1 MAVRDGTSWKIVK
14 SSRVKLTDFRI
25 ESSSKSIVEIFNRV
39 ELLFF
44 NFELSF
50 ELLFLGNF
58 LMIFK
63 SRAFNMQRYWVTWK
77 NKENGYIF
85 HFIGSEFQNFWE
97 CICIRVTCRVIEFWN
112 KTLSRVGNFR
122 VDEQVESNSSWSYLY
137 WLIRVELPSRVVPP
151 LMAVAQIIAQVVTRK
166 RAHVASGNYGFPG
179 KCITLAF
186 ANIE

>member
-1 MAVRDGTSWKIVK
+1 MFANSGCTVTVARVFPKPSW
-14 SSRVKLTDFRI
+14 SSLQLLMPLCTKEVVQ
-25 ESSSKSIVEIFNRV
+25 VENLSNHV
-39 ELLFF
+39 EFQVP
-44 NFELSF
+44 
-50 ELLFLGNF
+50 FLGNF

-97 CICIRVTCRVIEFWN
+97 CICIRITCRVIEFWN

-137 WLIRVELPSRVVPP
+137 WLIRVELPSRVVPS